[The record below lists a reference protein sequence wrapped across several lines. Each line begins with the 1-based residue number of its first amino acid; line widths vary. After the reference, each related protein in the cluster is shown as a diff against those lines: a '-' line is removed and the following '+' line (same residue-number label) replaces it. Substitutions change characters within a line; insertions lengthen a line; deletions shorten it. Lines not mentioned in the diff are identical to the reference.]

1 MTIKIKIP
9 PRTEKKE
16 PDASIRLEIKK
27 TIDGNL
33 LINDHEYIDILVVP
47 KENKIVTMAKPYAD
61 RDVYDYQ
68 HDLLYSLF
76 QGGVTDSEAPRGAGR
91 FGMIEVKYPK
101 SSEVNSL
108 QAVLYQLSEY
118 IKKSSRDEIVGD
130 EYDQNI
136 EDRFTDPGPEDST
149 KYGEFP
155 PVQDTPA
162 GQQVIEPAYSFA
174 GYGYLY

>member
-1 MTIKIKIP
+1 MTITLKLP
-9 PRTEKKE
+9 PPVQSE
-16 PDASIRLEIKK
+16 PDA
-27 TIDGNL
+27 TIGLNISQTLAGNL
-33 LINDHEYIDILVVP
+33 LINDHQYMDILVVP
-47 KENKIVTMAKPYAD
+47 SEKKVVTMAKPYAD

-68 HDLLYSLF
+68 QDLMYSLF
-76 QGGVTDSEAPRGAGR
+76 RGGVTEGDNPRGTGR
-91 FGMIEVKYPK
+91 YGVM
-101 SSEVNSL
+101 EVNYAQSDKVNAL

-118 IKKSSRDEIVGD
+118 IKKTQHDEATATDYD
-130 EYDQNI
+130 ENI

-149 KYGEFP
+149 RYGEFP